1 MPEFIEYKPGEK
13 HAVRNA
19 DVSSDPSTFR
29 DAGILLRDDDLVID
43 IDNLP
48 KKTIEEIIKKFDIKT
63 QIVWTDRGAHFYF
76 RKTKDRNPVHG
87 VCQLGFEAEYYTK
100 KNRKSMTIKRNGI
113 MRKVINPGKR
123 IGLPNVLSPARGKN
137 ASYVNCLG
145 MGAGEGRN
153 DALYKMSK
161 KIKNVGAYTILH
173 FINRFIF
180 AEPLEEKE
188 IENIIQSAANGDDEE
203 MDEALLKAFEVVKK
217 LRVHKY
223 HTRNYVYDGI
233 KYVCDEAI
241 VDQKIGVFAEPKGK
255 SFHDQVIA
263 LTKLKCPIVTQ
274 EHVEKHPFPIKL
286 KNGVLKDGE
295 FTEFQFN
302 DFTPYY
308 IDIDYKEDAKPQP
321 VVDEYVNFL
330 TSGDSEYKDLIFEM
344 LGHCL
349 ITDIDVKKTIS
360 KFFIL
365 EGEGRNGK
373 STFLDVV
380 AEILGFG
387 NISTEKLNNIGD
399 EHYTFA
405 IDGKLANLG
414 DDIPDEPIDNAQME
428 KLKNISS
435 CNLTSIRQ
443 MRENSVRARLT
454 ATLIF
459 TSNHILKSWD
469 KGYAYARRVMWL
481 PMQNKPKKDDP
492 RIYEKLT
499 TPESL
504 EYWLKLIVDGY
515 KRLYKNRKF
524 TKSQQVEDFN
534 KAYHESNN
542 NATEYITQMEDEE
555 ILDHRQPDVYNVYAE
570 RAEENGD
577 KPVSKKNFRLTI
589 EKERGFIIKSRRI
602 NGDVAKVYSKK

>member
-1 MPEFIEYKPGEK
+1 MNKYIEYKPGEK

-19 DVSSDPSTFR
+19 DVSDNPDIFK
-29 DAGILLRDDDLVID
+29 DAGILLQDDDLVID

-173 FINRFIF
+173 FINQFIF

-188 IENIIQSAANGDDEE
+188 IESIIQSAANSDDEQ

-223 HTRNYVYDGI
+223 HKSVYVYDGI
-233 KYVCDEAI
+233 KYECDEDI
-241 VDQKIGVFAEPKGK
+241 VNQKIGVFCEPKGLP
-255 SFHDQVIA
+255 FHKQVIG
-263 LTKLKCPIVTQ
+263 LTKIKCPIVTQ
-274 EHVEKHPFPIKL
+274 EHVAKHPFMIKL
-286 KNGVLKDGE
+286 KNGLLKDGE
-295 FTEFQFN
+295 FINYRCN

-308 IDIDYKEDAKPQP
+308 IDIDYKEDAEPQA

-330 TSGDSEYKDLIFEM
+330 TSGDDDYKKLIFEM

-349 ITDIDVKKTIS
+349 ITDINVKKNLA
-360 KFFIL
+360 KFFIM

-380 AEILGFG
+380 AEILGFR
-387 NISTEKLNNIGD
+387 NISTVKLNKIGD
-399 EHYTFA
+399 ERYNYSM
-405 IDGKLANLG
+405 DGKLANLG
-414 DDIPDEPIDNAQME
+414 DDIPDEPIDNDQME
-428 KLKNISS
+428 VLKNISA
-435 CNLTSIRQ
+435 CNMMAIRK
-443 MRENSVRARLT
+443 MRENSFDARLT
-454 ATLIF
+454 STLIF

-481 PMQNKPKKDDP
+481 PMQNKPNHDDT
-492 RIYEKLT
+492 RLHDKLT

-504 EYWLKLIVDGY
+504 KYWMKLIVDGY
-515 KRLYKNRKF
+515 KRLYENREF

-534 KAYHESNN
+534 KAYHENNN
-542 NATEYITQMEDEE
+542 NATEYIAQMEDEE

-577 KPVSKKNFRLTI
+577 KPVSKKNFKLTI
-589 EKERGFIIKSRRI
+589 EKERGFVIKNRRI
-602 NGDVAKVYSKK
+602 NGSQGKVYSRK